1 MMGGGGTRDGSLG
14 RSPADVR
21 HHVIAP
27 DAVGARGGR
36 GVGLHLQLLRGPGL
50 GLVEQR
56 VAHRLGQWDPMRG
69 EARYEDGRVR
79 HPGFIGMGG
88 QNTRS

>member
-1 MMGGGGTRDGSLG
+1 MGGGGTRDGSLG
-14 RSPADVR
+14 HSPADVR
-21 HHVIAP
+21 QRIISP
-27 DAVGARGGR
+27 DAVGARGDR
-36 GVGLHLQLLRGPGL
+36 GVGLHLQLRGPGL
-50 GLVEQR
+50 GVVEQR

-79 HPGFIGMGG
+79 HPAFIGMGG